1 MIEFVE
7 LTSMENTEMISSS
20 IRLACSDVARAISGV
35 VDADDGKVILYVW
48 MIPAMPVVC
57 KVYWDD

>member
-35 VDADDGKVILYVW
+35 VDADDGKVILYV
-48 MIPAMPVVC
+48 
-57 KVYWDD
+57 